1 MTNGSSF
8 GENKV
13 VFTSGGLDMPEP
25 IGLKLL
31 PIDTL
36 FRTNW
41 QYQCK
46 RLAQRK
52 ENVKRLLKEYP
63 ALKGATTFK
72 AEIRKRHLGTFL
84 KYERCNCRRH
94 F

>member
-1 MTNGSSF
+1 
-8 GENKV
+8 
-13 VFTSGGLDMPEP
+13 MPEP

-31 PIDTL
+31 SIDRALDDTL
-36 FRTNW
+36 FRANW

-46 RLAQRK
+46 RLARRK

-63 ALKGATTFK
+63 AFKGATTFK
-72 AEIRKRHLGTFL
+72 ADIRKRHLGTFL
-84 KYERCNCRRH
+84 KYERCNCCLCH